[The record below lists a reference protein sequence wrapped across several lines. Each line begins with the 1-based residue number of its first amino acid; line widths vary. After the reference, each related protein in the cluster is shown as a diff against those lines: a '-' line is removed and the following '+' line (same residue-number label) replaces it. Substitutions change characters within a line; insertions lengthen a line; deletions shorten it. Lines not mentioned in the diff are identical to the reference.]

1 LREIEIAINSLLCN
15 LLQQVISYLEHVIA
29 GFFFY
34 FTADLRD
41 TGRERE
47 RKRERERVVKKPI
60 NKFTFELRP
69 AKLPTIAASSIV
81 FASTDQPSC
90 SGKAHSWGR
99 RACVD
104 GKQNDDVFF
113 FEGGGEGV

>member
-1 LREIEIAINSLLCN
+1 VQFATTSNQLLGTCYCWFLFLFHCRFERHRE
-15 LLQQVISYLEHVIA
+15 
-29 GFFFY
+29 
-34 FTADLRD
+34 
-41 TGRERE
+41 
-47 RKRERERVVKKPI
+47 RERERVVKKPI

-90 SGKAHSWGR
+90 SGKEHSWGR

-113 FEGGGEGV
+113 FEGGGGGGGGGLTLFFILTRTF